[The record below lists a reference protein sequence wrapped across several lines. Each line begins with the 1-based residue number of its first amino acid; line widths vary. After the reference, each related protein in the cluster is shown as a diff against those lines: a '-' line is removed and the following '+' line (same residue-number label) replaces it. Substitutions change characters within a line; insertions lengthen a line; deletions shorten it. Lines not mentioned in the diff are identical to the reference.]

1 MSDNAY
7 IGIDLGTSGC
17 RAIAINQT
25 GDVIA
30 QSQQAIPSSAY
41 TPPKYEQNP
50 QQQRLVVE
58 TVLTQLFLQ
67 LNDYQV
73 QNIAVDATSGSVLL
87 VDTQGKALTPILMYN
102 DARSVV
108 ESELIRQVAP
118 ADSGS
123 HGPSSGLAKLLHLRQ
138 QYKPDKNFKLLH
150 QADWINFNLGAD
162 LGISDYNN
170 VLKTGYDPLSLSW
183 PEWLQDLVPEQVLP
197 KVVKPG
203 TTIGQLSAERCK
215 QFNLDYAPTIV
226 AGTTDSIAA
235 LLATGTNNV
244 GAGVTSLGS
253 TLVLKFISEQPV
265 FKVEQGIYS
274 HRLGESWLVGGASN
288 SGGSVLRHFFSDQKL
303 TELSLQID
311 LKHKPAEYYPL
322 LSPGERFPEFNPDM
336 QPQLTPRPNNDA
348 EFLHGMFSGIADIE
362 TKGYQLI
369 QEYSQNKLTSI
380 CTVGGGASNQ
390 IWQTIRQQQLAA
402 PFVQPQYTEA
412 AYGAALLA
420 KDRLQH
426 Y

>member
-1 MSDNAY
+1 MSNNAY

-17 RAIAINQT
+17 RALAINQT

-30 QSQQAIPSSAY
+30 QSQQSIPTPVL
-41 TPPKYEQNP
+41 TPPKSEQDP
-50 QQQRLVVE
+50 QQQWQVVE

-73 QNIAVDATSGSVLL
+73 QTIAVDATSGSVLL
-87 VDTQGKALTPILMYN
+87 VDQHGNALTPILMYN

-108 ESELIRQVAP
+108 ESEQIKNTAP
-118 ADSGS
+118 AESGAY
-123 HGPSSGLAKLLHLRQ
+123 GASSGLAKLLHLRQ
-138 QYKPDKNFKLLH
+138 QYKPNAEFKLLH
-150 QADWINFNLGAD
+150 QADWINFNLGAE

-170 VLKTGYDPLSLSW
+170 ALKTGYDPVSLSW
-183 PEWLQDLVPEQVLP
+183 PQWLQALVPEHVLP

-203 TTIGQLSAERCK
+203 TTIGQLSAELCK
-215 QFNLDYAPTIV
+215 QFNLNYVPTIV

-235 LLATGTNNV
+235 LLATGVHNV

-253 TLVLKFISEQPV
+253 TLVLKFISKQPV
-265 FKVEQGIYS
+265 FKPEQGIYS

-288 SGGSVLRHFFSDQKL
+288 SGGAVLKYFFTDQQL
-303 TELSLQID
+303 TALSSQID
-311 LKHKPAEYYPL
+311 LSTTPLSYYPL
-322 LSPGERFPEFNPDM
+322 LSAGERFPELNPNL
-336 QPQLTPRPNNDA
+336 QARLSPRPNSDT
-348 EFLHGMFSGIADIE
+348 EFLYGMLAGIADIE
-362 TKGYQLI
+362 AKGYQLL
-369 QEYSQNKLTSI
+369 QDNSQNKLTSI

-390 IWQTIRQQQLAA
+390 IWQTIRQQQLAV
-402 PFVQPQYTEA
+402 PFIQPQHTEA
-412 AYGAALLA
+412 AYGTALLA